1 MRHTISVLVE
11 NRPGVL
17 ARVAGLFS
25 RRGFNIESLSVN
37 TTKDPQ
43 TSRMTIVTNGDEQV
57 LEQINKQLS
66 KLIDVISV
74 NDHTGEAVVNRELAL
89 IKVYATPETRGEIIQ
104 MADIFRARIVDVSEE
119 EMTLEVT
126 GSYDKIDAFLRLLD
140 KFGIIEMAR
149 TGEVILTRSMQ
160 PT

>member
-1 MRHTISVLVE
+1 VE

-37 TTKDPQ
+37 MTNDPK
-43 TSRMTIVTNGDEQV
+43 TSRMTIVTNGDDQV
-57 LEQINKQLS
+57 LEQISKQLS

-74 NDHTGEAVVNRELAL
+74 SDHTGEAVVNRELAL
-89 IKVYATPETRGEIIQ
+89 IKVYASPATRSEIMQIV
-104 MADIFRARIVDVSEE
+104 DIFRARIVDVSEE
-119 EMTLEVT
+119 EVTLEVT
-126 GSYDKIDAFLRLLD
+126 GSYDKIDALLKLLE
-140 KFGIIEMAR
+140 KFGIIETAR
-149 TGEVILTRSMQ
+149 TGEVILTRGMQ